1 MLQSRRHGDEYIF
14 PNGAILTEFAFTF
27 RTITQTSIFFIC
39 NAFISS
45 KREREAF
52 LFLFHLRKA
61 VTFWFFHCSRSSSSC
76 FSIRETKSWPQT
88 GKRKETAGCLRDI
101 KFQKKIRYRYIE
113 LFSLWRFHEKLL
125 TSSMLMRSRSTDVG
139 GIKCSYI
146 TQQICYAELI
156 KFFQTIS
163 GVFCAPRWGPTWV
176 WATVLLR
183 DYLICLNWMQSK
195 NSSSFG

>member
-1 MLQSRRHGDEYIF
+1 MR
-14 PNGAILTEFAFTF
+14 
-27 RTITQTSIFFIC
+27 
-39 NAFISS
+39 
-45 KREREAF
+45 
-52 LFLFHLRKA
+52 LFLLRGNVRLFYFSFTYAKLSPFDFSI
-61 VTFWFFHCSRSSSSC
+61 VIVLLRVV

-139 GIKCSYI
+139 EMKCNYI

-176 WATVLLR
+176 WATSLLR
-183 DYLICLNWMQSK
+183 NYLICLNWMQSK